1 MDVPASAALT
11 AASHTIRLILNRERA
26 VLATLRDQLTRLR
39 QGVSQLPM
47 TVCWPDDF
55 GVTPTALARYMEL
68 RTIIRSQWPELGFY
82 DAASL
87 SAEITSDTGEV
98 GDDLDD
104 LADLVM
110 DLTGA
115 VHLAATD
122 LAGGLSWL
130 RFTADAH
137 WGEHADDLVRHL
149 NFIVADGANPQG
161 S

>member
-1 MDVPASAALT
+1 MVTSSLGALSTASQ
-11 AASHTIRLILNRERA
+11 TIRLIPNREGAR
-26 VLATLRDQLTRLR
+26 LAILRDQLTRLQ

-55 GVTPTALARYMEL
+55 GVTPTALARSMEL
-68 RTIIRSQWPELGFY
+68 QTIIQSQWPELGFY

-104 LADLVM
+104 LADLVLE
-110 DLTGA
+110 LTGA

-122 LAGGLSWL
+122 RAGGLSWL
-130 RFTADAH
+130 RVTADAH
-137 WGEHADDLVRHL
+137 WGEHADDLVRYL
-149 NFIVADGANPQG
+149 NFILADGANAQG
-161 S
+161 D